1 MGTYTWTPSAYTD
14 SLHKAT
20 ENEAEIMSLQLSPP
34 QQGGDGCKVSA
45 AVSVTAGGRRLQDMK
60 GWIGDQHMH
69 PELFPVSLQTN
80 EGNSCLV
87 VLAWT
92 TYGGI
97 CVPVV

>member
-20 ENEAEIMSLQLSPP
+20 ENEAEIISLQLSPP

-60 GWIGDQHMH
+60 GCIPLPGSKGTNTWTPSAYPD
-69 PELFPVSLQTN
+69 SLLTN
-80 EGNSCLV
+80 GGKIPGPMFWV
-87 VLAWT
+87 T
-92 TYGGI
+92 TH
-97 CVPVV
+97 